1 MEADAAAA
9 FPRSLSEF
17 QTWFG
22 TDEACLRYL
31 IGSRWPDGYLC
42 PRCGHGEAYELATR
56 AVLKCR
62 KCGYQMS
69 VTTGTVLHATRLP
82 IRQWFW
88 AAYLV
93 ATYTPGI
100 SAIQLQRQLGLMR
113 YETAWAMLQKLRRA
127 MVRPERDRITGMV
140 EVDDAYVGGLE
151 EGRRGG
157 RQREGG
163 KAIVVAAVE
172 IRGRGSGRIRLGV
185 VEDVSGG
192 FLGGFVEGAV
202 EPGSVVF
209 TDGWM
214 GYVPLTKKG
223 YDHRPKTQGAAENAA
238 RLLPRVHRIFSNLK
252 TWLMGTHN
260 GVGRKHLSHYLN
272 EFAFRF
278 NRRRTPM
285 AAFQTLLGLASQHA
299 PTTYKML
306 YAGEPT
312 G

>member
-1 MEADAAAA
+1 
-9 FPRSLSEF
+9 
-17 QTWFG
+17 
-22 TDEACLRYL
+22 
-31 IGSRWPDGYLC
+31 
-42 PRCGHGEAYELATR
+42 
-56 AVLKCR
+56 
-62 KCGYQMS
+62 
-69 VTTGTVLHATRLP
+69 
-82 IRQWFW
+82 
-88 AAYLV
+88 
-93 ATYTPGI
+93 
-100 SAIQLQRQLGLMR
+100 
-113 YETAWAMLQKLRRA
+113 MLQKLRRA

-185 VEDVSGG
+185 VEDVSGDS
-192 FLGGFVEGAV
+192 LVGFVEGAV
-202 EPGSVVF
+202 APRSVVF

-214 GYVPLTKKG
+214 GYVPLRKKG
-223 YDHRPKTQGAAENAA
+223 YDHRPKTQGAAQNAA
-238 RLLPRVHRIFSNLK
+238 KLLPRVHRVFSNLK
-252 TWLMGTHN
+252 TWLMGTHH
-260 GVGRKHLSHYLN
+260 GVGRKHLPHYLN
-272 EFAFRF
+272 EFVFRF

-285 AAFQTLLGLASQHA
+285 AAFHTLLGLAGQHA

>member
-1 MEADAAAA
+1 MPRPA

-17 QTWFG
+17 QAWFG
-22 TDEACLRYL
+22 RDEACLRYL
-31 IGSRWPDGYLC
+31 IDSRWPDGYLC
-42 PRCGHGEAYELATR
+42 PRCGHREAYDLTSR

-62 KCGYQMS
+62 KCDYQAS
-69 VTTGTVLHATRLP
+69 VTAGTVLQGTRLP
-82 IRQWFW
+82 LRHWFW

-93 ATYTPGI
+93 ATHTPGI
-100 SAIQLQRQLGLMR
+100 SAVQLQRQLGITR

-163 KAIVVAAVE
+163 KAIVVVAVE

-185 VEDVSGG
+185 VEDVSGDS
-192 FLGGFVEGAV
+192 LVGFVEGAV
-202 EPGSVVF
+202 APGSVVL

-214 GYVPLTKKG
+214 GYVPLKKKG
-223 YDHRPKTQGAAENAA
+223 YDHRPVTQGAGENAPK
-238 RLLPRVHRIFSNLK
+238 LLPRAHRVFSNLK
-252 TWLMGTHN
+252 TWLTGTHH
-260 GVGRKHLSHYLN
+260 GVGRKHLPHYLN
-272 EFAFRF
+272 EFVFRF

-285 AAFQTLLGLASQHA
+285 AAFQTLLGLAGQHT

-306 YAGEPT
+306 YRGEPT